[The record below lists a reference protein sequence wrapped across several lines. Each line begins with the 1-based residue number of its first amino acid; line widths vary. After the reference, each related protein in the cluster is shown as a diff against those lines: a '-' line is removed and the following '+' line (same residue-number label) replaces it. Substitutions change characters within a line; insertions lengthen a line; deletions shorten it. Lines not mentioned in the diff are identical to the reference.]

1 MAPGEDSRSAK
12 GNPMEKISLIAWRRR
27 EKKFPETE
35 AQRRARAREQS
46 TDRGQGCMAV
56 ETLDVLAAVAPFEL
70 PEFEA
75 VSLVGDIDSQASL
88 QMSGLQ
94 GVGGKMEH
102 ASPEACV
109 SLELTAAQRRSLQ
122 VLPLFSEGSEEDIPP
137 ALFQV
142 RKSQDD
148 RGVVLHFTLQT
159 LVIPEMISLKELCRQ
174 LQVGRRTI
182 MGLIRRGELRCYRVA
197 HRYRFAVEDV
207 KNFLERIETY

>member
-1 MAPGEDSRSAK
+1 
-12 GNPMEKISLIAWRRR
+12 MEKISLIAWRRQ

-46 TDRGQGCMAV
+46 TDGNQGCMAV
-56 ETLDVLAAVAPFEL
+56 EPLDVLAAVAPFEL

-75 VSLVGDIDSQASL
+75 GPLVGDIDSLVSL
-88 QMSGLQ
+88 HMSGLQ
-94 GVGGKMEH
+94 GGGGEMGH
-102 ASPEACV
+102 TSPETCV

-122 VLPLFSEGSEEDIPP
+122 VLPLLSEGSEEDVSPS
-137 ALFQV
+137 LFQL

-148 RGVVLHFTLQT
+148 RGMVLHFTLQT

-207 KNFLERIETY
+207 KNFLERIETH